1 MSYDAARPLPNTPEE
16 QIAQLVKAGWKQVRS
31 TVFKSPSGQY
41 YRGPYGAWC
50 HMKGIK
56 CEVRL

>member
-16 QIAQLVKAGWKQVRS
+16 WIAQLLKAGWKQVRS

-56 CEVRL
+56 